1 MSKLKD
7 HMLEQEK
14 YHRLDEEE
22 HKDPYD
28 QGDYQPDPYEELEAL
43 MGEYS
48 SVVEQASN
56 IVDIVFTSTLKNEA
70 LALSLR
76 DNLNLDIA
84 TNLTKI
90 DLVSKI
96 AEILEPGCAEEAKIV
111 YNELNH
117 ENALLLGGKND

>member
-1 MSKLKD
+1 
-7 HMLEQEK
+7 
-14 YHRLDEEE
+14 
-22 HKDPYD
+22 
-28 QGDYQPDPYEELEAL
+28 

-96 AEILEPGCAEEAKIV
+96 SEILESFAGKTVAIDDVVTTFSNRESSI
-111 YNELNH
+111 
-117 ENALLLGGKND
+117 LLGYKICF

>member
-28 QGDYQPDPYEELEAL
+28 QGDYQPDHYEEMEAL

-48 SVVEQASN
+48 AVVETAAS
-56 IVDIVFTSTLKNEA
+56 IVDIVFTSTLKNDA
-70 LALSLR
+70 LSLSLR

-96 AEILEPGCAEEAKIV
+96 ADILEPGCAEEAKIV
-111 YNELNH
+111 YNELNQ
-117 ENALLLGGKND
+117 ENILFLGKKK

>member
-7 HMLEQEK
+7 HM
-14 YHRLDEEE
+14 LDEEE

-28 QGDYQPDPYEELEAL
+28 QGDYGYDTYETLEAL
-43 MGEYS
+43 MEEYAS
-48 SVVEQASN
+48 IVEQASN
-56 IVDIVFTSTLKNEA
+56 IVDIVFTSTLKNDA
-70 LALSLR
+70 LALSL
-76 DNLNLDIA
+76 NTNVHLDIA

-96 AEILEPGCAEEAKIV
+96 ADILEPGCAEEAKIV
-111 YNELNH
+111 YNELNQ